1 MVASQTALTIDL
13 PDEAATQAL
22 AEDVAVILSRGDVVA
37 LSGGLGA
44 GKTTFARALLRAFFD
59 DAALEVPS
67 PTFTLV
73 QAYSGGRLPVAHFDF
88 YRLSS
93 ADEVDEIGFDEA
105 VADGAALVEWPERAL
120 SRLPAGRLELSFE
133 ILGGGR
139 KVGITGGEAVL
150 ARFMR
155 SRRIRAFLDKAG
167 WRPAARRY
175 LQGDASSRSYERIAG
190 ADRKSV
196 LMDWPPPAPGS
207 AAGDRRVIYRA
218 RDVRAFIAVGDGLRD
233 AGLSTPAFFAEDG
246 EAGFL
251 LMEDFGS
258 EGVVADGAPIAERY
272 LVAVAALAEIHR
284 SPRPSDLPLADGSV
298 HRLPAYR
305 AEAFAAELDL
315 FPQWYVPHATGGPP
329 GAAER
334 ASFEAL
340 WAPLL
345 GRLDG
350 VEQSW
355 VLLDVHSPNL
365 LWLPDR
371 QGIRR
376 IGFLDFQDALIGPSA
391 YDVASLAQ
399 DARISVPPALEQGI
413 IGHYVRLRRAADSDF
428 DSEAF
433 AEAYAILAAQ
443 RATKILGVFAR
454 LADHAKKPA
463 YLQHIPRVREYLAR
477 SLAHPV
483 LSGLSVWYERHHL
496 P

>member
-1 MVASQTALTIDL
+1 MVSRTAPTIAL

-37 LSGGLGA
+37 LFGGLGA
-44 GKTTFARALLRAFFD
+44 GKTTFARALLRAFLD
-59 DAALEVPS
+59 NAALEVPS

-73 QAYSGGRLPVAHFDF
+73 QTYSGDRLPVAHFDF

-93 ADEVDEIGFDEA
+93 ADEVDEIGFEEA
-105 VADGAALVEWPERAL
+105 VADGAVLVEWPERAL
-120 SRLPAGRLELSFE
+120 SRLPSERLELSFE
-133 ILGGGR
+133 ILGDGR
-139 KVGITGGEAVL
+139 KVAVTGGAAVL

-155 SRRIRAFLDKAG
+155 SQRIRAFLDSAG
-167 WRPAARRY
+167 WRPAARRF
-175 LQGDASSRSYERIAG
+175 LQGDASSRSYERIGGAG
-190 ADRKSV
+190 RKSV
-196 LMDWPPPAPGS
+196 LMDWPPRS
-207 AAGDRRVIYRA
+207 AAEVAGDRRVIYRA
-218 RDVRAFIAVGDGLRD
+218 RDVRAFIAVGNALRD
-233 AGLSTPAFFAEDG
+233 AGLSTPAFFAEDAA
-246 EAGFL
+246 AGFL

-258 EGVVADGAPIAERY
+258 DGIVADGAPVAERY
-272 LVAVAALAEIHR
+272 QVAVAALAEIHMR
-284 SPRPSDLPLADGSV
+284 PRPAELALPDETV
-298 HRLPAYR
+298 HRLPFYR

-315 FPQWYVPHATGGPP
+315 FPQWYVPHACGHPP
-329 GAAER
+329 NAADR
-334 ASFEAL
+334 AEYEAL

-345 GRLDG
+345 DRI
-350 VEQSW
+350 ERAERSW

-365 LWLPDR
+365 LWLRDR

-399 DARISVPPALEQGI
+399 DARVSVPPALERDL
-413 IGHYVRLRRAADSDF
+413 IGHYVALRRSADPDF
-428 DSEAF
+428 DSGAF
-433 AEAYAILAAQ
+433 AETYAILAAQ

-454 LADHAKKPA
+454 LAGHAGKPA